1 MKSPQAN
8 RWMQATAASAITT
21 LLALTSPAIQAAD
34 KVKVGFVSTLSGP
47 SAALGVDIRD
57 GFQLAVKLNGGKLGG
72 LPAEVLISDD
82 QFKPDVARSLFE
94 RNVKRDKVDFMTG
107 VVFSNIMLAA
117 LPEALENKTIYISA
131 NAAPSSMAGKE
142 CHPLFYAVSWPNDAY
157 HEAAGAFANQREI
170 KSAYLIAPNY
180 QAGKDS
186 LAGFKRSFKGQVLG
200 ENYTKLGQLD
210 YAAELAEV
218 RAAKAQA
225 LYIFLPGGMGINFI
239 KQFVA
244 AGLGKDTTLLLPGF
258 SADQDVI
265 NPVGSAMAGL
275 FNTSHWSPDFT
286 NAANRKFVAE
296 FQKEYKR
303 VPTLYAS
310 QGYDAAQLINAAV
323 RDVKGKLDDQP
334 AVRKALRAAKFDSV
348 RGAFKFNSNQYPI
361 QNYYVRTVGS
371 DGKGGL
377 INKSFSE
384 PILKDHGDAYV
395 QGCAMEK

>member
-1 MKSPQAN
+1 
-8 RWMQATAASAITT
+8 
-21 LLALTSPAIQAAD
+21 
-34 KVKVGFVSTLSGP
+34 
-47 SAALGVDIRD
+47 
-57 GFQLAVKLNGGKLGG
+57 
-72 LPAEVLISDD
+72 
-82 QFKPDVARSLFE
+82 
-94 RNVKRDKVDFMTG
+94 MTG

-186 LAGFKRSFKGQVLG
+186 LAGFKRTFKGQVLG

-286 NAANRKFVAE
+286 NAANQKFVAE

-323 RDVKGKLDDQP
+323 RDVKGKLDDQT
-334 AVRKALRAAKFDSV
+334 AVRKALRAARFDSV
-348 RGAFKFNSNQYPI
+348 RGAFKFNANQYPI